1 MSITTITTTGI
12 TITTYTAIEIAV
24 ALCGKIAAWH
34 MLVAMIRQGSVL
46 DDLARDIRAE
56 ISRSPAPTNTRKGAG
71 KSLSNMVS
79 LIRRA
84 QAANVSLV
92 TDKGAIVPV
101 GKLEKACQ
109 VAEGTHDNTE
119 APAAPAE
126 ATATDPSATHATYD
140 AEAWREQEDALV
152 ASKLEVSRLREAI
165 AQASEA
171 LKLRHYKE
179 AAKILLAA

>member
-1 MSITTITTTGI
+1 MSITTITATGI

-24 ALCGKIAAWH
+24 ALCGKVAAWH

-56 ISRSPAPTNTRKGAG
+56 ISRSPSPTNTRKGAG

-84 QAANVSLV
+84 QSANVPLV
-92 TDKGAIVPV
+92 TDKGITIPV
-101 GKLEKACQ
+101 NKLEKSCQ
-109 VAEGTHDNTE
+109 IAEGTHDNTE
-119 APAAPAE
+119 APASTDDTVTPHAP
-126 ATATDPSATHATYD
+126 TYD
-140 AEAWREQEDALV
+140 AEAWRQQEDALIT
-152 ASKLEVSRLREAI
+152 SQLEISRLREAI

-179 AAKILLAA
+179 AAKILMAA

>member
-24 ALCGKIAAWH
+24 ALCGKVAAWH
-34 MLVAMIRQGSVL
+34 MLIAMVSQGSVL
-46 DDLARDIRAE
+46 DDLARNIRAE
-56 ISRSPAPTNTRKGAG
+56 ITRSPSPTNTRKGAG

-84 QAANVSLV
+84 QSANVPIV
-92 TDKGAIVPV
+92 TDKGMAVPV
-101 GKLEKACQ
+101 GKLEKSCQ
-109 VAEGTHDNTE
+109 IAEGVPDNTD
-119 APAAPAE
+119 
-126 ATATDPSATHATYD
+126 TSSTDITDTTIPTMTTYD
-140 AEAWREQEDALV
+140 AEAWRQQEDALT
-152 ASKLEVSRLREAI
+152 ASKLEVSRLRETI

-179 AAKILLAA
+179 AAKILMAA

>member
-1 MSITTITTTGI
+1 MSITTITATGI
-12 TITTYTAIEIAV
+12 TITSYTATEIAV
-24 ALCGKIAAWH
+24 ALCGKVAAWH
-34 MLVAMIRQGSVL
+34 MLVAMVSQGSTL

-56 ISRSPAPTNTRKGAG
+56 LTRSPSPTNTRKGAG

-109 VAEGTHDNTE
+109 VAEGTHDNTDAPS
-119 APAAPAE
+119 APADATAPAM
-126 ATATDPSATHATYD
+126 ATYD
-140 AEAWREQEDALV
+140 AEAWRQQEDALIT
-152 ASKLEVSRLREAI
+152 SQLEISRLREAI

-179 AAKILLAA
+179 AAKILMAA

>member
-1 MSITTITTTGI
+1 MSITTITATGT

-34 MLVAMIRQGSVL
+34 MLVAMIRQGWNL
-46 DDLARDIRAE
+46 DDLAHNIRAE
-56 ISRSPAPTNTRKGAG
+56 ITRSPSPTNTRKGAG

-84 QAANVSLV
+84 QSANVPLV
-92 TDKGAIVPV
+92 TDKGITIPV
-101 GKLEKACQ
+101 NKLEKSCQ
-109 VAEGTHDNTE
+109 IAEGTHDNTE

-126 ATATDPSATHATYD
+126 ATVTPHAPTYD
-140 AEAWREQEDALV
+140 AEAWRQQEDALIT
-152 ASKLEVSRLREAI
+152 SQLEISRLRAAI
-165 AQASEA
+165 AQAAES